1 MNEYNYPKAFEYE
14 ELKLRIEFRA
24 LNNKY
29 VAHKIYKNGRLV
41 PIKSLNLI
49 ESRFYSDCYLMYRD
63 FLKLKGI
70 DYYEGGEN

>member
-1 MNEYNYPKAFEYE
+1 MNNYNYPKAFEHE
-14 ELKLRIEFRA
+14 ELKLRIEFAA

-29 VAHKIYKNGRLV
+29 VAHKIYKNGHLV

-49 ESRFYSDCYLMYRD
+49 ESEFYSDCYLMYRE

-70 DYYEGGEN
+70 DYYKGGEN

>member
-1 MNEYNYPKAFEYE
+1 MNDYSYLKTFENE
-14 ELKLRIEFRA
+14 SLNLCIEFRA
-24 LNNKY
+24 LGNKY

-49 ESRFYSDCYLMYRD
+49 ESEFYSDCYLMYRE

-70 DYYEGGEN
+70 NVYRGEE

>member
-1 MNEYNYPKAFEYE
+1 MNDYKYLKAFEYE

-24 LNNKY
+24 LGNKY

-49 ESRFYSDCYLMYRD
+49 ESEFYSDCYLMYRE

-70 DYYEGGEN
+70 NVYRGEE

>member
-1 MNEYNYPKAFEYE
+1 MNEYKYPKAFEYE
-14 ELKLRIEFRA
+14 ELNLRIEFRL

-29 VAHKIYKNGRLV
+29 VAHKIYKNGHLL

-49 ESRFYSDCYLMYRD
+49 ESEFYSDCYLMYRE

-70 DYYEGGEN
+70 NVYEGDRK

>member
-14 ELKLRIEFRA
+14 ELKLRIEFSL

-29 VAHKIYKNGRLV
+29 VAHKIYKNGHLV
-41 PIKSLNLI
+41 PVKSLNLI
-49 ESRFYSDCYLMYRD
+49 ESEFYSDCYLMYRE

-70 DYYEGGEN
+70 DYY

>member
-1 MNEYNYPKAFEYE
+1 MNDYKYLKAFEHE

-24 LNNKY
+24 LDNKY
-29 VAHKIYKNGRLV
+29 VAHKIYKNGHLV

-49 ESRFYSDCYLMYRD
+49 ESEFYSDCYLMYRE

-70 DYYEGGEN
+70 DYYKGGEI

>member
-24 LNNKY
+24 LGNKY
-29 VAHKIYKNGRLV
+29 VAHKIYKNGHLV

-49 ESRFYSDCYLMYRD
+49 ESRFYSDCYLMYRE

-70 DYYEGGEN
+70 NVYRGEE